1 MMSRESAGF
10 PSGLQP
16 SDYEILERRIAGRKV
31 YKLADVQD
39 RIERV
44 AFDVVRFRDSG
55 GLDKLWV
62 IQEHEGEQVLV
73 AMYDDDEDV
82 QKEATASDRSWA
94 VVPDSTG
101 NLSVFYKA
109 EPIVRLSMKKLGLPQ
124 EDTAVVG
131 RYLPEKLASDK
142 DLTQALLKEL
152 PSKEREALFAKYP
165 ELRG

>member
-1 MMSRESAGF
+1 MNRASAGF
-10 PSGLQP
+10 PKGLLP
-16 SDYEILERRIAGRKV
+16 SDYESLEKRIAGRKV

-73 AMYDDDEDV
+73 AMYDDDEV
-82 QKEATASDRSWA
+82 QKEAVASDRSWA
-94 VVPDSTG
+94 AVPDNSG
-101 NLSVFYKA
+101 NVSVFYRS
-109 EPIVRLSMKKLGLPQ
+109 EPIIRLAMRKLGLAN
-124 EDTAVVG
+124 EDAGTVS
-131 RYLPEKLASDK
+131 RYLPEKLSSDR

-152 PSKEREALFAKYP
+152 PSQEREALFAKYP